1 MTVTSREQV
10 MNTLFTL
17 ISTNVVGVK
26 TFSRRIVMPSD
37 IGSVPLPCL
46 TLYRLRETFSPTPNA
61 LPNKRNWDVWLILVI
76 QNKDKKVA
84 GDTILNPILDSI
96 ENALAPSG
104 PGGALFGTQNL
115 GGLVQYAII
124 EGQMHL
130 EPGDTDPNGIGGA
143 VIPLKIL
150 VP

>member
-1 MTVTSREQV
+1 MNTTREQV
-10 MNTLFTL
+10 MGSLFTL
-17 ISTNVVGVK
+17 LQNNVVGVK
-26 TFSRRIVMPSD
+26 TFSRRIVLPSE

-46 TLYRLRETFSPTPNA
+46 SLYRLRETFSPTPNA
-61 LPNKRNWDVWLILVI
+61 LPNKRNWNVWLILVI

-104 PGGALFGTQNL
+104 PGGALFNTQNL
-115 GGLVQYAII
+115 GGLVQYTII
-124 EGQMHL
+124 EGDVHL
-130 EPGDTDPNGIGGA
+130 EPGDTDANGIGGA